1 MRLLSGARALAGF
14 AAGVFLV
21 FNQGHYV
28 QFSLVALAIFG
39 LGTAIAQ
46 ISVALF
52 GPASLSAAESV
63 PTSIM
68 SLTIGLLALLAE
80 LQNAGHAADPAQT
93 IEVFRWLLI
102 GWALTSGAFE
112 LYLARRYG
120 FKTPVGRDFLILS
133 FFGLALG
140 LIGLVI
146 HLDRTTTV
154 GLLVTYLFFSAVHL
168 GIAAA
173 SPKLALEAAES
184 EGAEDAAD
192 DAAVAK

>member
-46 ISVALF
+46 ICVALF

-68 SLTIGLLALLAE
+68 SLTVGLLALLAE

-154 GLLVTYLFFSAVHL
+154 GLFVTYLFFSAVHL

-184 EGAEDAAD
+184 EGAEDAVD